1 MGKAD
6 ARGLNNDS
14 VKLNEALARATV
26 GPTRELFRRIGEQQ
40 RDPNEIFFMAH
51 ALIHPK
57 VMAAEAASAQNPTA
71 PGPAP
76 ANITA
81 ADVAQATGS
90 RAKILAQNRTYS
102 APAALFGLI
111 NATTIQ
117 AARQKASKAAAST
130 KNQAPAK
137 ERSKSFLA
145 FPAAAYDINNDG
157 SFKVDP
163 KTGRRA
169 FNSRKVSASLA
180 MQSLRV
186 AVLNF
191 EDVTLN
197 TVVEIYN
204 NRDGITADGKIAE
217 GTEVDAANTLRAL
230 QQANPAQALQMVGGA
245 SYGSDSRIA
254 KLMAFV
260 GVEKPDQLRHI
271 LRIIMMTLSTN
282 VGLPKL
288 IIMWAVS
295 VFGEYLIVSSRFL
308 RSSTSVAKYSAD
320 LAKYNSPWS
329 VWATTDEKEKAKPPA
344 ATGNE
349 MAFLGQSMLKAYAT
363 KESKGKGVAYPPAVQ
378 SIVNAIGELSGDYD
392 ADLNRLL
399 SAHNQYLTMYS
410 EVSDVKSFTEIV
422 APVGAHLA
430 ANMASNQSRKATS
443 LSPLAAMTSE
453 IVLHRG
459 IDNLKR
465 MNAYGKGM
473 PQSLKAAAISDTN
486 AVVSPSQYVN
496 NGVAPAVLSAYIG
509 YLGN

>member
-40 RDPNEIFFMAH
+40 RDLNEIFFMAH
-51 ALIHPK
+51 ALIH
-57 VMAAEAASAQNPTA
+57 
-71 PGPAP
+71 G
-76 ANITA
+76 NITA

-254 KLMAFV
+254 KLIAFV

-329 VWATTDEKEKAKPPA
+329 VWATTDEKE
-344 ATGNE
+344 

-378 SIVNAIGELSGDYD
+378 SI
-392 ADLNRLL
+392 
-399 SAHNQYLTMYS
+399 
-410 EVSDVKSFTEIV
+410 
-422 APVGAHLA
+422 
-430 ANMASNQSRKATS
+430 
-443 LSPLAAMTSE
+443 
-453 IVLHRG
+453 
-459 IDNLKR
+459 
-465 MNAYGKGM
+465 
-473 PQSLKAAAISDTN
+473 
-486 AVVSPSQYVN
+486 
-496 NGVAPAVLSAYIG
+496 
-509 YLGN
+509 

>member
-1 MGKAD
+1 MG
-6 ARGLNNDS
+6 
-14 VKLNEALARATV
+14 
-26 GPTRELFRRIGEQQ
+26 
-40 RDPNEIFFMAH
+40 
-51 ALIHPK
+51 
-57 VMAAEAASAQNPTA
+57 
-71 PGPAP
+71 
-76 ANITA
+76 
-81 ADVAQATGS
+81 
-90 RAKILAQNRTYS
+90 
-102 APAALFGLI
+102 
-111 NATTIQ
+111 
-117 AARQKASKAAAST
+117 
-130 KNQAPAK
+130 
-137 ERSKSFLA
+137 
-145 FPAAAYDINNDG
+145 
-157 SFKVDP
+157 
-163 KTGRRA
+163 
-169 FNSRKVSASLA
+169 
-180 MQSLRV
+180 

-349 MAFLGQSMLKAYAT
+349 MAFLGQS
-363 KESKGKGVAYPPAVQ
+363 
-378 SIVNAIGELSGDYD
+378 IVNAIGELSGDYD

-430 ANMASNQSRKATS
+430 ANMASNQ
-443 LSPLAAMTSE
+443 
-453 IVLHRG
+453 
-459 IDNLKR
+459 
-465 MNAYGKGM
+465 
-473 PQSLKAAAISDTN
+473 
-486 AVVSPSQYVN
+486 
-496 NGVAPAVLSAYIG
+496 
-509 YLGN
+509 

>member
-40 RDPNEIFFMAH
+40 RDLNEIFFMAH

-57 VMAAEAASAQNPTA
+57 VMAAEAASAQTPTA

-90 RAKILAQNRTYS
+90 RSKILAQNRTYS

-169 FNSRKVSASLA
+169 
-180 MQSLRV
+180 
-186 AVLNF
+186 LNF

-230 QQANPAQALQMVGGA
+230 QQANPAQALQMVGCA

-260 GVEKPDQLRHI
+260 GVEKPDQLRHN

-295 VFGEYLIVSSRFL
+295 VFGEYLIV
-308 RSSTSVAKYSAD
+308 
-320 LAKYNSPWS
+320 
-329 VWATTDEKEKAKPPA
+329 
-344 ATGNE
+344 
-349 MAFLGQSMLKAYAT
+349 
-363 KESKGKGVAYPPAVQ
+363 
-378 SIVNAIGELSGDYD
+378 
-392 ADLNRLL
+392 
-399 SAHNQYLTMYS
+399 
-410 EVSDVKSFTEIV
+410 
-422 APVGAHLA
+422 
-430 ANMASNQSRKATS
+430 
-443 LSPLAAMTSE
+443 
-453 IVLHRG
+453 
-459 IDNLKR
+459 
-465 MNAYGKGM
+465 
-473 PQSLKAAAISDTN
+473 
-486 AVVSPSQYVN
+486 
-496 NGVAPAVLSAYIG
+496 
-509 YLGN
+509 